1 MNELKQKLKKLILL
15 SGDIALLYL
24 SLYLVLRFR
33 YGTIYTP
40 EVFHQHFYPFTVTY
54 AFWLMVFYI
63 NNFYALDYARNTY
76 KFYAS
81 IIKSFLFNAVI
92 SIFFFYITFFSIG
105 ISPKTNLLLNVL
117 LFAIFFTAWRIS
129 YNYFI
134 KTKSLSINTLIISDN
149 EEVKELIQ
157 KTKENPQLGYVI
169 YRYELNN
176 IKNIK
181 NYIAENNIK
190 LVITSDKIKNNP
202 ELMHEF
208 YELLS
213 TNINFESL
221 PNFYEQIMGK
231 IPISIIGKVW
241 FLENIK
247 NLDRPLYNLF
257 KRSLDII
264 TSILLSMPALL
275 LYPIIAI
282 IIKLQDGGP
291 IFYTQKRIGKNNKE
305 FTLIK
310 FRTMKMDSEEN
321 GPKFTEKNDNRITKI
336 GKLMRDTRI
345 DELPQIINVLKGEMS
360 LIGPR
365 PERPE
370 FVQQFT
376 DQIPFYNFRHIVQPG
391 LTGWAQVNYD
401 YGASLEDAYKK
412 LQYDLYY
419 IKNKS
424 LILDIVTTL
433 KTIQTVINR
442 KGR

>member
-40 EVFHQHFYPFTVTY
+40 DVFHQHFYPFTVTY
-54 AFWLMVFYI
+54 AFWLIVFYI

-81 IIKSFLFNAVI
+81 IIKSFLFNSVL

-105 ISPKTNLLLNVL
+105 ISPKTNLLLNIL
-117 LFAIFFTAWRIS
+117 LFAALFTAWRIS
-129 YNYFI
+129 YNFFV
-134 KTKSLSINTLIISDN
+134 KTKTFSINTLILNDN
-149 EEVKELIQ
+149 EEIKELIQ
-157 KTKENPQLGYVI
+157 KTKENPQLGYNI
-169 YRYELNN
+169 FRYELNN
-176 IKNIK
+176 IENIE
-181 NYIAENNIK
+181 NYITENDIK
-190 LVITSDKIKNNP
+190 LVITSDKIKNSP
-202 ELMHEF
+202 ELLHKF

-213 TNINFESL
+213 LNVRFDNL
-221 PNFYEQIMGK
+221 PNFYEQILWK
-231 IPISIIGKVW
+231 IPISIIGKIW

-264 TSILLSMPALL
+264 TSSILIIPTLIV
-275 LYPIIAI
+275 YPIVAIAT
-282 IIKLQDGGP
+282 KLHDGGP
-291 IFYTQKRIGKNNKE
+291 VFYTQKRIGKDNKE

-310 FRTMKMDSEEN
+310 FRTMKLDSEKS

-345 DELPQIINVLKGEMS
+345 DELPQVINVLKGEMS

-370 FVQQFT
+370 FVNQFS
-376 DQIPFYNFRHIVQPG
+376 DQIPYYNFRHIVQPG

-424 LILDIVTTL
+424 LILDIATVL
-433 KTIQTVINR
+433 KTIQTVISR